1 MQTLYRRRDWI
12 GAASAALMLGTVLL
26 ALASPV
32 MQKTIIAVAEETRL
46 QLSEPEPESKVVVP
60 VQPKPVT
67 SVRPPPIAALP
78 APSQSSVKADA
89 PSPTSVVASVVS
101 KAVSTEAAPSAAVSP
116 LAMSQTAPTKAVEAP
131 RQAPPPSVTQTV
143 VQTDRYE
150 AQILRYL
157 ESIKRYPS
165 SREARQTRPSGTV
178 TVWFDLSRAGRVL
191 AAGIEKSSNSSLLD
205 SEALKTVRTGN
216 FPVYPEGV
224 FASADMRR
232 FSAHLSYE
240 LKTTE

>member
-1 MQTLYRRRDWI
+1 MQTIYRQRDLI

-26 ALASPV
+26 ALAAPV
-32 MQKTIIAVAEETRL
+32 MEKTIIAAAEVTLL
-46 QLSEPEPESKVVVP
+46 QLSEPEPEKKVVP

-89 PSPTSVVASVVS
+89 PSPTSVVASLVS

-116 LAMSQTAPTKAVEAP
+116 VATPQVVPTKMAEP
-131 RQAPPPSVTQTV
+131 LRQAPPPAVTQTV
-143 VQTDRYE
+143 VQTERYE

-224 FASADMRR
+224 FASADMHR

>member
-12 GAASAALMLGTVLL
+12 GAASAGLMLGTMLL

-32 MQKTIIAVAEETRL
+32 EEKTIIAAAEVTRL

-60 VQPKPVT
+60 VQPKPT
-67 SVRPPPIAALP
+67 ISVRPPPIATLP

-101 KAVSTEAAPSAAVSP
+101 KAVLTDAAPSTAVSP
-116 LAMSQTAPTKAVEAP
+116 LAVSQTVPTKLVEPP
-131 RQAPPPSVTQTV
+131 RQAPPPAVTQTV
-143 VQTDRYE
+143 AQTERYE

-165 SREARQTRPSGTV
+165 SREARQTRPAGIV

-191 AAGIEKSSNSSLLD
+191 EAGIEKSSNSSLLD
-205 SEALKTVRTGN
+205 AVALKTVRTG
-216 FPVYPEGV
+216 
-224 FASADMRR
+224 
-232 FSAHLSYE
+232 
-240 LKTTE
+240 